1 MVSNALRNLCYC
13 ANARARAEFSKC
25 QEKCTIWWAANIFC
39 KESNLFIWFQ
49 LCRMIFVFQPLALA
63 LIWFL
68 LPHTSRKSHKLWFEE
83 RLFVNIK
90 SRLSIFLAGYW
101 FRADSRTI
109 FLVCNRLKSLTFL
122 YESCNFFVICK
133 GRKLYRL
140 SFYSI
145 FHIRQ
150 FLVKSTL

>member
-1 MVSNALRNLCYC
+1 MVSSALRNLCYC

-83 RLFVNIK
+83 RLLRNIK

-101 FRADSRTI
+101 LKEVTVGHILSFS
-109 FLVCNRLKSLTFL
+109 NRLKSLTFS
-122 YESCNFFVICK
+122 YESCNFFW
-133 GRKLYRL
+133 L
-140 SFYSI
+140 
-145 FHIRQ
+145 
-150 FLVKSTL
+150 

>member
-1 MVSNALRNLCYC
+1 MVSSALRNLCYC

-63 LIWFL
+63 LIWFM
-68 LPHTSRKSHKLWFEE
+68 LPHTSRKSHKLRFEE
-83 RLFVNIK
+83 RLLMNIK

-122 YESCNFFVICK
+122 YESCNFLWFVKAVNYIVFLFC
-133 GRKLYRL
+133 
-140 SFYSI
+140 SI

-150 FLVKSTL
+150 FSVEST